1 MLLIKTELVQKGGIK
16 LAKRRK
22 EENDLYYLEKQREEE
37 TVINMANQNHKKQ
50 MQNKKKKISKKERKR
65 QKRIKRV
72 KFILKLVVIIGII
85 AGGTTF
91 ALVSPI
97 FNIKDIIVTDN
108 NKVPNDTIIS
118 LSTLQLEQNIFKF
131 YNKNIENKIKENPY
145 IEKVTIHRNLPST
158 VEIKVTERVAQYAVD
173 YMGKYAYI
181 NTQGY
186 ILELAEN
193 NQDMPIIQGASTNE
207 EKFQL
212 GNRLNNEDLNK
223 LEDVIAI
230 MDVMKQYKLNE
241 KVTSID
247 ISNKNEYIIYLAD
260 EKKKVHIGD
269 TSNLSNKILY
279 VQAIIEQ
286 EKGTEGDIFV
296 NGDLNNGFNP
306 YFRDKV

>member
-1 MLLIKTELVQKGGIK
+1 M
-16 LAKRRK
+16 AKRRK

-50 MQNKKKKISKKERKR
+50 MQTKKKKISKKERKR

-173 YMGKYAYI
+173 YIGKYAYI

-207 EKFQL
+207 EEFQL

-306 YFRDKV
+306 YFRDQV

>member
-50 MQNKKKKISKKERKR
+50 MQTKKKKISKKERKR

-145 IEKVTIHRNLPST
+145 IEKVRIHRKLPST

-207 EKFQL
+207 EEFQL

>member
-50 MQNKKKKISKKERKR
+50 MQTKKKKISKKERKR

-97 FNIKDIIVTDN
+97 FNIKDIIVNDN

-145 IEKVTIHRNLPST
+145 IEKVTIHRKLPST

-207 EKFQL
+207 EEFQL

>member
-50 MQNKKKKISKKERKR
+50 MQTKKKKISKKERKR

-145 IEKVTIHRNLPST
+145 IEKVTIHRKLPST
-158 VEIKVTERVAQYAVD
+158 VEIKVTERIAQYAVD

-207 EKFQL
+207 EEFQL

>member
-1 MLLIKTELVQKGGIK
+1 M
-16 LAKRRK
+16 AKRKK

-50 MQNKKKKISKKERKR
+50 MQTKKRKLSKQERKR

-72 KFILKLVVIIGII
+72 KLILKLVVIIGII

-97 FNIKDIIVTDN
+97 FNIKDIIVADN

-145 IEKVTIHRNLPST
+145 IENVTIHRKLPST

-181 NTQGY
+181 STQGY

-207 EKFQL
+207 EEFQL

-230 MDVMKQYKLNE
+230 MDAMKQYQLND

-269 TSNLSNKILY
+269 NSNLSNKILY

>member
-1 MLLIKTELVQKGGIK
+1 M
-16 LAKRRK
+16 AKRRK

-50 MQNKKKKISKKERKR
+50 MQTKKKKISKKERKR

-207 EKFQL
+207 EEFQL

-286 EKGTEGDIFV
+286 EKGTEGHIFV

>member
-50 MQNKKKKISKKERKR
+50 MQTKKKKISKKERKR

-145 IEKVTIHRNLPST
+145 IEKVTIHRKLPST

>member
-1 MLLIKTELVQKGGIK
+1 M
-16 LAKRRK
+16 AKRRK

-50 MQNKKKKISKKERKR
+50 MQTKKKKISKKERKR

-145 IEKVTIHRNLPST
+145 IEKVTIHRKLPST

>member
-1 MLLIKTELVQKGGIK
+1 M
-16 LAKRRK
+16 AKRRK

-145 IEKVTIHRNLPST
+145 IEKVTIHRKLPSI

-207 EKFQL
+207 EEFQL

>member
-50 MQNKKKKISKKERKR
+50 MQTKKKKISKKERKR

-91 ALVSPI
+91 SLVSPI

-131 YNKNIENKIKENPY
+131 YKKNIENKIKENPY
-145 IEKVTIHRNLPST
+145 IEKVTIHRKLPST

-207 EKFQL
+207 EEFQL

>member
-1 MLLIKTELVQKGGIK
+1 M
-16 LAKRRK
+16 AKRRK

-50 MQNKKKKISKKERKR
+50 MQTKKKKISKKERKR

-145 IEKVTIHRNLPST
+145 IEKVHYTGNYQ
-158 VEIKVTERVAQYAVD
+158 AQL
-173 YMGKYAYI
+173 K
-181 NTQGY
+181 
-186 ILELAEN
+186 
-193 NQDMPIIQGASTNE
+193 
-207 EKFQL
+207 
-212 GNRLNNEDLNK
+212 
-223 LEDVIAI
+223 
-230 MDVMKQYKLNE
+230 
-241 KVTSID
+241 
-247 ISNKNEYIIYLAD
+247 
-260 EKKKVHIGD
+260 
-269 TSNLSNKILY
+269 
-279 VQAIIEQ
+279 
-286 EKGTEGDIFV
+286 
-296 NGDLNNGFNP
+296 
-306 YFRDKV
+306 

>member
-1 MLLIKTELVQKGGIK
+1 M
-16 LAKRRK
+16 AKRRK

-131 YNKNIENKIKENPY
+131 YKKNIENKIKENPY
-145 IEKVTIHRNLPST
+145 IEKVTIHRKLPST

-207 EKFQL
+207 EEFQL

>member
-1 MLLIKTELVQKGGIK
+1 M
-16 LAKRRK
+16 AKRRK

-50 MQNKKKKISKKERKR
+50 MQTKKKKISKKERKR

-207 EKFQL
+207 EEFQL

-306 YFRDKV
+306 YFRDQV

>member
-50 MQNKKKKISKKERKR
+50 MQTKKKKISKKERKR

-145 IEKVTIHRNLPST
+145 IEKVTIHRKLPST

-207 EKFQL
+207 EEFQL

-247 ISNKNEYIIYLAD
+247 ISNKNEYIIYLD

>member
-50 MQNKKKKISKKERKR
+50 MQTKKKKISKKERKR

-145 IEKVTIHRNLPST
+145 IEKVTIHRKLPST

-207 EKFQL
+207 EEFQL

-241 KVTSID
+241 KVTIID

>member
-50 MQNKKKKISKKERKR
+50 MQTKKKKISKKERKR

-72 KFILKLVVIIGII
+72 KFILKLVIIIGII

-131 YNKNIENKIKENPY
+131 YNKNIEDKIKENPY
-145 IEKVTIHRNLPST
+145 IEKVTIHRKLPST

>member
-1 MLLIKTELVQKGGIK
+1 M
-16 LAKRRK
+16 AKRRK

-50 MQNKKKKISKKERKR
+50 MQTKKKKISKKERTR

-207 EKFQL
+207 EEFQL

>member
-1 MLLIKTELVQKGGIK
+1 M
-16 LAKRRK
+16 AKRRK

-50 MQNKKKKISKKERKR
+50 MQTKKKKISKKERKR

-145 IEKVTIHRNLPST
+145 IEKVTIHRKLPST

-173 YMGKYAYI
+173 YMGKYTYI

-207 EKFQL
+207 EEFQL

>member
-1 MLLIKTELVQKGGIK
+1 M
-16 LAKRRK
+16 AKRRK

-50 MQNKKKKISKKERKR
+50 MQTKKKKISKKERKR

-173 YMGKYAYI
+173 YMGQYAYI

-186 ILELAEN
+186 ILEIAQTN
-193 NQDMPIIQGASTNE
+193 NNMPIIQGATTKE
-207 EKFQL
+207 DEFEPGK
-212 GNRLNNEDLNK
+212 RLCDEDLNR
-223 LEDVIAI
+223 LEDTIQI
-230 MDVMKQYKLNE
+230 MSVMKESGLNE
-241 KVTSID
+241 EVTSID

-260 EKKKVHIGD
+260 EKKKIHIGD

-286 EKGTEGDIFV
+286 EKNTEGDIFV
-296 NGDLNNGFNP
+296 NGDINNGFNP

>member
-1 MLLIKTELVQKGGIK
+1 M
-16 LAKRRK
+16 AKRRK

-50 MQNKKKKISKKERKR
+50 MQTKKKKISKKERKR

>member
-1 MLLIKTELVQKGGIK
+1 M
-16 LAKRRK
+16 AKRRK

-50 MQNKKKKISKKERKR
+50 MQTKKKKISKKERKR

-118 LSTLQLEQNIFKF
+118 LSTLQVEQNIFKV
-131 YNKNIENKIKENPY
+131 YTKNLENKIKENPY
-145 IEKVTIHRNLPST
+145 IEKVTIHRKLPST

-207 EKFQL
+207 EEFQL